1 MSNRRLAIIASHPVQ
16 YQAPLFRALA
26 EDGHCDVCVYYGQIP
41 DAEEQGEGFGIAF
54 EWDLPL
60 LEGYRHRVFAA
71 PQAHRGGPGSG
82 TAAFRRL
89 RRWLLDQQP
98 DAVLCT
104 GWYHPSLFIGLAAVR
119 TSGVPCLLRCE
130 SNLLRRRALP
140 ARCFQR
146 LMLRQFAAVLPI
158 GHLNSAYYSAF
169 GVADSKMFPAPY
181 FVDNE
186 RFSAAAAGADRNALR
201 SRWKIP
207 ESGFCFL
214 FAGKFEHKKHPETLL
229 EAMQGMSSV
238 HLLFVGSGPME
249 SELRGM
255 AARRGV
261 SCTFTGFLNQT
272 EIPGAYAAADCLVLP
287 SDSGETWGL
296 VVNEA
301 MACGVPAIVSDRV
314 GCSADLIKEGETGLS
329 FPFGNMG
336 ALRERMHELASDPA
350 RTHEMGVR
358 ARKLIGNYSVGSAA
372 AGVLAA
378 LDSVAR
384 KRGAKPCAE

>member
-1 MSNRRLAIIASHPVQ
+1 MSDRRLAIIASHPVQ

-26 EDGHCDVCVYYGQIP
+26 EDDHCDVCVYYGHIP
-41 DAEEQGEGFGIAF
+41 DAEKQGEGFGIAF
-54 EWDLPL
+54 KWDLPL
-60 LEGYRHRVFAA
+60 LEGYRHRVFAE
-71 PQAHRGGPGSG
+71 PPVHGGTGSG
-82 TAAFRRL
+82 AATFRRL
-89 RRWLLDQQP
+89 RRWILDQRP

-104 GWYHPSLFIGLAAVR
+104 GWHHPSLFIGLAAAR
-119 TSGVPCLLRCE
+119 TSGAPCLLRCE
-130 SNLLRRRALP
+130 SNLLHKRALP

-146 LMLRQFAAVLPI
+146 LILRLFAAVLPI
-158 GHLNSAYYSAF
+158 GQLNRAYYSAF

-181 FVDNE
+181 FVDNA

-214 FAGKFEHKKHPETLL
+214 FAGKFEHKKHPEILL
-229 EAMQGMSSV
+229 EAMDGMSSA
-238 HLLFVGSGPME
+238 HLLIVGSGPME
-249 SELRGM
+249 SELRGL
-255 AARRGV
+255 AARLGI

-301 MACGVPAIVSDRV
+301 MACGIPAIVSDRV
-314 GCSADLIKEGETGLS
+314 GCRSDLISEGITGLS
-329 FPFGNMG
+329 FPFGSMS
-336 ALRERMHELASDPA
+336 ALRACMHELASDPA
-350 RTHEMGVR
+350 RTHEMGGR
-358 ARKLIGNYSVGSAA
+358 ARELIGNYSVGSAA